1 MTLLNKYRGR
11 CSAAQL
17 KLWIESGWSRGR
29 IAARIGCSGQ
39 TVVNLCRSFDLPI
52 PLTLEEQRAVKP
64 KPARTPSKP
73 RHDNAR
79 QNAGAVASMSA
90 DPERDALTNGDVDEA
105 KANRILAARYAEV
118 RENHW
123 ELSRLVNVGEGDE
136 ADEQEK
142 SLRHSLACLR
152 TFNTAL
158 ARQCGPSAGGR

>member
-17 KLWIESGWSRGR
+17 KLWIDAGWSRGR
-29 IAARIGCSGQ
+29 IAARVGCSAQ

-52 PLTLEEQRAVKP
+52 PRTLEEQRAVKP

-73 RHDNAR
+73 RF
-79 QNAGAVASMSA
+79 NAGAVASMSA

-105 KANRILAARYAEV
+105 QANRILAARYAEV
-118 RENHW
+118 RDNHW

-158 ARQCGPSAGGR
+158 ARQSRQSQGVR